1 MWLMQNGMSNFDNA
15 GASSHDYLHLFGLT
29 ALSLMWAKM
38 SKAALAHDG
47 SDDRFY
53 SDKLATARYFF
64 ERVLPDATSHLA
76 KVKTGAAPVMA
87 LSADA
92 F

>member
-15 GASSHDYLHLFGLT
+15 GASSHDYLQLFGLT
-29 ALSLMWAKM
+29 AFAFMWAKM
-38 SKAALAHDG
+38 AKAALAQKHTG
-47 SDDRFY
+47 DRFY
-53 SDKLATARYFF
+53 EEKLATARYFF

-76 KVKTGAAPVMA
+76 KVKTGAGSVMA
-87 LSADA
+87 LPADA